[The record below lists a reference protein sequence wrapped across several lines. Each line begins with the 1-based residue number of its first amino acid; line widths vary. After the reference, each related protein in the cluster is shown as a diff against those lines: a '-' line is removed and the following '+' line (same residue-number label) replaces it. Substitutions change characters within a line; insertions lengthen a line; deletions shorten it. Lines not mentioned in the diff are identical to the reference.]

1 MEKRHIAM
9 FSPQPLP
16 PKSKFLLSIYTFHM
30 FYATK
35 ILQRHVNHRFARKSR
50 YGIPLRVS
58 SHYTERYMLFFHIPQ
73 FAYPRCL
80 PFRHQAVYLSSATIA
95 SRRATSSSVNSGKC
109 PLFAFDNEPPFCCTK
124 RINWFAL
131 FSGIST
137 TLRIPNLMR
146 S

>member
-1 MEKRHIAM
+1 MSSNTAIGPKVAFESHLPLLKP
-9 FSPQPLP
+9 FFQPELG
-16 PKSKFLLSIYTFHM
+16 KLLNEVVHAIFDLLDITL
-30 FYATK
+30 K
-35 ILQRHVNHRFARKSR
+35 
-50 YGIPLRVS
+50 GIPLRVS
-58 SHYTERYMLFFHIPQ
+58 SHYIEWYMLFFHIPQ

-80 PFRHQAVYLSSATIA
+80 PFWHQAVYLSSATIA

-124 RINWFAL
+124 RINRFAF